1 MNHFLAG
8 ALVALALATAPAHA
22 DDASGM
28 SAAANGFYGVYRTF
42 HPSDGVPGDS
52 DRAKYEPFISPGLD
66 ALLKQAGEAEA
77 RFAKANKDSPP
88 LIEGDL
94 FSSLFEGATAVSVGS
109 CTADRAARTGKC
121 VANLVY
127 TDPRSKPTN
136 WNDTLLLVRTPD
148 GWKVDDIVYG
158 GNWAFGNKGKLSE
171 TLKQAI
177 SFQ

>member
-1 MNHFLAG
+1 M
-8 ALVALALATAPAHA
+8 
-22 DDASGM
+22 
-28 SAAANGFYGVYRTF
+28 
-42 HPSDGVPGDS
+42 
-52 DRAKYEPFISPGLD
+52 
-66 ALLKQAGEAEA
+66 LKQAGEPRRASP
-77 RFAKANKDSPP
+77 KANKDSPP

-109 CTADRAARTGKC
+109 CAADSGATRGRC

-127 TDPRSKPTN
+127 ADPGSKPTN
-136 WNDTLLLVRTPD
+136 WNDTVLLVRTPD

-158 GNWAFGNKGKLSE
+158 GGWAFGNKGRLTD